1 MAALAQ
7 AAAALWPAVR
17 DVVTVTAVVNMGCA
31 VAAVLTRRALR
42 LWHGDP
48 GTGQH
53 ALMATSTNPV
63 QGRFH
68 VLAPDSDSDSS
79 SSDSDSDS
87 GHGVGQL
94 YTPTWVLAATE
105 YASSTSVSGSDND
118 AMSDS
123 DGDGDGDDGH
133 DDGGDAGDAGDGHGA
148 HTETDSETEQDEAD
162 GVQDDDEDEDDDDDD
177 DDDEDDEDEDDD
189 DEDDEEDDNE
199 AVIAEHLYNRRYEY
213 YIAYESSSGR
223 RGHMP
228 VPLSV
233 TRIQLGPHPD
243 PCKDM
248 TCSVCMEN
256 FATGEYLV
264 VLQCSHILHANCFA
278 TMWLQR
284 HRTCPMCRAAIP
296 NVPPP

>member
-7 AAAALWPAVR
+7 AAAAVWPVVR
-17 DVVTVTAVVNMGCA
+17 DVVSVTAAVNVGCA
-31 VAAVLTRRALR
+31 LAAALTRRALR

-48 GTGQH
+48 VTGQD
-53 ALMATSTNPV
+53 ALAATSANPV

-68 VLAPDSDSDSS
+68 VLAPDSVSDSE
-79 SSDSDSDS
+79 SDSDSDVE
-87 GHGVGQL
+87 HAH
-94 YTPTWVLAATE
+94 TPTWVLAAAVE
-105 YASSTSVSGSDND
+105 DGSSTSGPG
-118 AMSDS
+118 SDS
-123 DGDGDGDDGH
+123 DSDVDSDGGDGGEDHDHDNHGDDTGTDGTDGTDSDTGDDGGA
-133 DDGGDAGDAGDGHGA
+133 DD
-148 HTETDSETEQDEAD
+148 ETDSGQDEDEYEAED
-162 GVQDDDEDEDDDDDD
+162 ENEEDEDDG
-177 DDDEDDEDEDDD
+177 
-189 DEDDEEDDNE
+189 NE
-199 AVIAEHLYNRRYEY
+199 VAIAEHLHYRRYEY
-213 YIAYESSSGR
+213 YIAYESSGGR

-264 VLQCSHILHANCFA
+264 VLQCTHILHANCFA